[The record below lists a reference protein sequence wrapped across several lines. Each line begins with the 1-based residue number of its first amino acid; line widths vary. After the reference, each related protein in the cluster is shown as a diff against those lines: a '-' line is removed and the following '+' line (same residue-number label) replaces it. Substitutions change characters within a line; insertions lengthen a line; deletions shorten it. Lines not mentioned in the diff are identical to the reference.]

1 MSEIEV
7 SGSGVASGGGK
18 KKAAS
23 STASGRPRA
32 LHAGHVTTS
41 MPGTIVAVKVNVGDK
56 VKAGDGVLVIEAM
69 KMENEIQAAT
79 TGVVVAVNVSKG
91 DAVTPDEAL
100 LEIQPE

>member
-1 MSEIEV
+1 MKTLNEI
-7 SGSGVASGGGK
+7 

-32 LHAGHVTTS
+32 SHAGHVTTS
-41 MPGTIVAVKVNVGDK
+41 MPGTVVAVKVKVGDK